1 MDMRLKTMPYE
12 IDGKNLTLS
21 CNMNV
26 LAELQEEYGDL
37 MQFLETNRTMRSFLQ
52 LLAAMINDAL
62 DADGSDVRYTP
73 DQLGR
78 KLGWKE
84 FRRCGTQVFDLFISS
99 VIIPDSD
106 CSSATLNDEK
116 KDAAS
121 EAERTV

>member
-12 IDGKNLTLS
+12 IDGKSLTLS

-99 VIIPDSD
+99 VISDSD
-106 CSSATLNDEK
+106 RSSAAPNDEK